1 MAKNKFED
9 LFADA
14 DAVFDGTY
22 SEELNQL
29 LGLSKEEINKLTPD
43 TKDLKTYNILIKIVE
58 QASKDNLTQAQLV
71 ENIKE
76 LGELAIKIAKKIP
89 SLKGLL

>member
-9 LFADA
+9 LFAEA

-29 LGLSKEEINKLTPD
+29 LGLSKEEKQDKLTPD

-58 QASKDNLTQAQLV
+58 QASKDNLLRL
-71 ENIKE
+71 N
-76 LGELAIKIAKKIP
+76 
-89 SLKGLL
+89 LLRI